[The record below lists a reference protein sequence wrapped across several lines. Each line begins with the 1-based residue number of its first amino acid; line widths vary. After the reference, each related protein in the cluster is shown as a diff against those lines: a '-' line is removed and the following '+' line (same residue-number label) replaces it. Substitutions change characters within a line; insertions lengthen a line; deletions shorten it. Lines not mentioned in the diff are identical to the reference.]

1 MKRRSLFVHAGQWGV
16 ALAATGLGAC
26 APPARLKVAINP
38 WIGFETL
45 RLAMGFRY
53 LPESVL
59 LFETKGL
66 AESSMLM
73 ATGKVDAACLTLDE
87 VLRVRATG
95 VPLTVALGFDVSE
108 GGDVVMAMPGTR
120 TLADLAGKRIGVE
133 SGPLGAL
140 MLRELLRTAKLPRA
154 SVTVVDVS
162 TDQQLQTWRAG
173 HIDVAITYEPVATL
187 LQREGGARI
196 FDSRQLPD
204 TIFDVLAVRTDRIG
218 PHQEALEALLRGH
231 FLGLKHIAQNR
242 EDATYRM
249 AATLGVSYVEVRQ
262 ALMGVRL
269 PSLQANRE
277 YLASSGGQL
286 QTAAASLSTLMAQEG
301 LLARPDDLAD
311 LSRST
316 WLPALEVQ

>member
-1 MKRRSLFVHAGQWGV
+1 MKRRRLFVYAGQWGV
-16 ALAATGLGAC
+16 ALASAGLGAC

-45 RLAMGFRY
+45 RLAKGFRH

-59 LFETKGL
+59 LFETKAL

-73 ATGKVDAACLTLDE
+73 ETGKVDAACLTLDE
-87 VLRVRATG
+87 VLRVRGAG
-95 VPLTVALGFDVSE
+95 VPLTVALVFDVSE
-108 GGDVVMAMPGTR
+108 GGDVVMAMPGIR
-120 TLADLAGKRIGVE
+120 SLGDLAGRRIGVE

-140 MLRELLRTAKLPRA
+140 MLRELLCAAKLPRA
-154 SVTVVDVS
+154 GITVVDVS
-162 TDQQLQTWRAG
+162 TDQQLPAWRAG
-173 HIDVAITYEPVATL
+173 HIDAAITYEPLAAL
-187 LQREGGARI
+187 LQREGGVRL
-196 FDSRQLPD
+196 FDSRQLPE

-218 PHQEALEALLRGH
+218 PHRDALEALVRGH
-231 FLGLKHIAQNR
+231 FQGLRHISQNR

-249 AATLGVSYVEVRQ
+249 AATLGISYAEVRH

-277 YLASSGGQL
+277 YLAASGGQL
-286 QTAAASLSTLMAQEG
+286 AAAAASLSTLMTEEG

-311 LSRST
+311 LTRST
-316 WLPALEVQ
+316 WLPAQEAP